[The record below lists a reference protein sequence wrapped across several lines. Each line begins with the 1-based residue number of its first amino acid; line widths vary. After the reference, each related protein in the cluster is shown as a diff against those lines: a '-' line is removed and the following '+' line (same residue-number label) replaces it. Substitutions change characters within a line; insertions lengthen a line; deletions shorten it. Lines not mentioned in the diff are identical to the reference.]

1 MIDNYLK
8 ISNNFGYMEVP
19 SRLERLKDVG
29 IWECYKGHK
38 PVKVSFS
45 LNWNRHNKLLV
56 HLLNFTLW
64 TFK

>member
-1 MIDNYLK
+1 MIDDYLK

-19 SRLERLKDVG
+19 SLLERHKDVG

-45 LNWNRHNKLLV
+45 LDRNRHNKLSV
-56 HLLNFTLW
+56 DLLNLILW
-64 TFK
+64 TF